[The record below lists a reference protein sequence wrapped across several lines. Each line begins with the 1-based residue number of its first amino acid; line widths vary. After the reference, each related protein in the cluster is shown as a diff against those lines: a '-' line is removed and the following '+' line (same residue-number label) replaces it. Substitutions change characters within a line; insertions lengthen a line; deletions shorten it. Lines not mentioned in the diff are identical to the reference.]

1 MYGNF
6 YQTIKKKGGM
16 GSEGVSGE
24 IAKTVRINLVIR
36 DSSIILRYSASKMAG
51 CIAIAI
57 FFFGA
62 SRITN
67 DNWK

>member
-1 MYGNF
+1 
-6 YQTIKKKGGM
+6 M
-16 GSEGVSGE
+16 GSETVSGE

-51 CIAIAI
+51 CIAIAT

-62 SRITN
+62 SHMFLLANLKKDTRISMLFFIR
-67 DNWK
+67 